1 MTASEATVAC
11 GNCGRQLD
19 ERTDLP
25 VEERQPCP
33 VCGSTARSFSVT
45 VTAAVGVAS
54 VMGAVAHVGNVPA
67 ADQTP
72 EAEAIRGRY
81 RATLDW
87 YKLEDG
93 HWMLHVL
100 NERGEV
106 VEGGIGDDT
115 EEALLEVYERLIPP
129 S

>member
-1 MTASEATVAC
+1 MSGSSTTVAC
-11 GNCGRQLD
+11 GNCGRKLE
-19 ERTDLP
+19 ERSDLP
-25 VEERQPCP
+25 AEQREPCP

-45 VTAAVGVAS
+45 VSAAVGVAS
-54 VMGAVAHVGNVPA
+54 ALSAVAHVGSVPA

-72 EAEAIRGRY
+72 EAAAIRGRHQ
-81 RATLDW
+81 ATLDW

-106 VEGGIGDDT
+106 VDGGIGDNT